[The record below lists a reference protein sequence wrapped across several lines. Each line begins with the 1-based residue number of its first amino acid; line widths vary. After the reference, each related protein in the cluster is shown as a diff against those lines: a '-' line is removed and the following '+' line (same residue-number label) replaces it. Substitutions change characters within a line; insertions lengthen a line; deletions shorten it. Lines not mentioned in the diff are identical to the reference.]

1 MRERI
6 VYPLGEG
13 VAVITPLEC
22 GLTVEQIAA
31 KDTPAGVPYLIVDAT
46 DVPTDRTYR
55 AAWRADFSQPDG
67 HGLTPEE
74 WQAAYGQPEPPAP
87 EPEPMPERPPD
98 PLPHE
103 IAANDQ
109 RLP

>member
-1 MRERI
+1 MIKQRI
-6 VYPLGEG
+6 VYPLGDG
-13 VAVITPLEC
+13 IVVVTPLAC
-22 GLTVEQIAA
+22 GLTVKQIAA
-31 KDTPAGVPYLIVDAT
+31 KDTPPGVPYLIIDAA
-46 DVPTDRTYR
+46 DVPADRTYR

-87 EPEPMPERPPD
+87 EPDRPPD

-103 IAANDQ
+103 IAANDP